1 MKEIEKKEIID
12 SLRSSQATLPVKL
25 LYDNLGGKLFDAITE
40 TEEYTPTKDELSVFS
55 ENLEKIKAI
64 LPNSICLIDLGAGS
78 CFKAEKVLPVLNPA
92 CYLAVDLPSEF
103 FMNSVQR
110 LSSIFP
116 EKNILSLEIDFT
128 EGLTNDLID
137 TSISKAG
144 TNLAK
149 TIFFPGSTI
158 GNFSPVAASKFLSSF
173 GNDFLIIGIDL
184 LKTSIELEKAY
195 DDALGVT
202 AAFNKNILLNL
213 NRQVGTNF
221 DVTRWS
227 HKAIFNSEKSRI
239 EMHLVAKEEQ
249 IIESP
254 YGEISFSAQKSI
266 HTENSYKYTVE
277 SFSKLL
283 SDVGYI
289 DIFKFVHPNN
299 RYAVFLA
306 KRNKQF

>member
-12 SLRSSQATLPVKL
+12 GLRSSKATLPVKL

-55 ENLEKIKAI
+55 ESLETIKSI

-137 TSISKAG
+137 ATINKSG

-173 GNDFLIIGIDL
+173 DNDFLIIGIDL

-202 AAFNKNILLNL
+202 AAFNKNVLLNL

-227 HKAIFNSEKSRI
+227 HKAIFNSEKLRI

-249 IIESP
+249 IIQSP
-254 YGEISFSAQKSI
+254 YGKISFSAEKSI

-277 SFSKLL
+277 SFTKLL

-289 DIFKFVHPNN
+289 DISKFVHPNN

-306 KRNKQF
+306 KRNRQF

>member
-12 SLRSSQATLPVKL
+12 SLRSSKATLPVKL

-55 ENLEKIKAI
+55 ESLEKIKII

-110 LSSIFP
+110 LSSMFP

-128 EGLTNDLID
+128 EGLTNDVIG
-137 TSISKAG
+137 TAINKAG

-173 GNDFLIIGIDL
+173 DNDFLIIGVDL
-184 LKTSIELEKAY
+184 LKTSSELEKAY

-202 AAFNKNILLNL
+202 AAFNKNVLLNL
-213 NRQVGTNF
+213 NRHVGTNF
-221 DVTRWS
+221 DITRWD
-227 HKAIFNSEKSRI
+227 HKATFNSEKSRI

-254 YGEISFSAQKSI
+254 YGEISFSVEQSI
-266 HTENSYKYTVE
+266 HTENSYKYTVK
-277 SFSKLL
+277 SFTKLL

-289 DIFKFVHPNN
+289 DISRFVHPNN

-306 KRNKQF
+306 KRNRQF

>member
-12 SLRSSQATLPVKL
+12 GLRSSKATLPVKL

-55 ENLEKIKAI
+55 ESLETIKSI

-116 EKNILSLEIDFT
+116 EKKILSLEIDFT

-137 TSISKAG
+137 IAINKAG

-173 GNDFLIIGIDL
+173 DNDFLIIGIDL
-184 LKTSIELEKAY
+184 LKTSSELEKAY

-202 AAFNKNILLNL
+202 AAFNKNVLLNL

-227 HKAIFNSEKSRI
+227 HKAIFNSEK
-239 EMHLVAKEEQ
+239 
-249 IIESP
+249 
-254 YGEISFSAQKSI
+254 
-266 HTENSYKYTVE
+266 
-277 SFSKLL
+277 
-283 SDVGYI
+283 
-289 DIFKFVHPNN
+289 
-299 RYAVFLA
+299 
-306 KRNKQF
+306 

>member
-40 TEEYTPTKDELSVFS
+40 TKEYTPTKDELSVFS
-55 ENLEKIKAI
+55 ESLEKIKTI

-78 CFKAEKVLPVLNPA
+78 CFKAEKVLPVLNPS

-103 FMNSVQR
+103 FMNSLQR

-128 EGLTNDLID
+128 EGLTNDLIH

-173 GNDFLIIGIDL
+173 DNDFLIIGIDL
-184 LKTSIELEKAY
+184 LKNSIELEKAY

-202 AAFNKNILLNL
+202 AAFNKNVLLNL

-249 IIESP
+249 II
-254 YGEISFSAQKSI
+254 
-266 HTENSYKYTVE
+266 
-277 SFSKLL
+277 
-283 SDVGYI
+283 
-289 DIFKFVHPNN
+289 
-299 RYAVFLA
+299 
-306 KRNKQF
+306 

>member
-12 SLRSSQATLPVKL
+12 GLRSSQATLPVKL
-25 LYDNLGGKLFDAITE
+25 LYDSLGGKLFDAITE

-55 ENLEKIKAI
+55 ENLEKIKVI
-64 LPNSICLIDLGAGS
+64 LPNNICLIDLGAGS

-103 FMNSVQR
+103 FMNSLQR

-137 TSISKAG
+137 STIGKAG
-144 TNLAK
+144 TNFAK

-173 GNDFLIIGIDL
+173 DNDFLIIGIDL
-184 LKTSIELEKAY
+184 LKTSSELEKAY

-202 AAFNKNILLNL
+202 AAFNKNVLLNL
-213 NRQVGTNF
+213 NRHVGTNF

-239 EMHLVAKEEQ
+239 EMRLVAKEEQ

-254 YGEISFSAQKSI
+254 YGEISFLVEKSI

-277 SFSKLL
+277 SFTKLL

-306 KRNKQF
+306 KRNRQF

>member
-12 SLRSSQATLPVKL
+12 NLRASQATLPVKL
-25 LYDNLGGKLFDAITE
+25 LYDNLGGKLFDAITA

-78 CFKAEKVLPVLNPA
+78 CFKAEKVLPVLNPS

-103 FMNSVQR
+103 FMNSVNR

-137 TSISKAG
+137 TTISKAG

-184 LKTSIELEKAY
+184 LKTAIELEKAY

-202 AAFNKNILLNL
+202 AAFNKNVLLNL

-227 HKAIFNSEKSRI
+227 HKAIFNSEKSRV
-239 EMHLVAKEEQ
+239 EMHLVAKEDQ
-249 IIESP
+249 SIECP
-254 YGEISFSAQKSI
+254 YGKISFSAEKSI

-283 SDVGYI
+283 SDVSYT
-289 DIFKFVHPNN
+289 DISKFVHPNN
-299 RYAVFLA
+299 SYAVFLA
-306 KRNKQF
+306 KRNRQF